1 MAFMQQILACV
12 EVTTSLLRNQYV
24 PSAHFVPGILRW
36 NSSGIRVAFMKKSI
50 LPEKLSISQR
60 QRNRISRHLL
70 ESDPAR
76 PNFPRARFF
85 RKKGGGGVFFAGI
98 ASYVVDGVDVGRW
111 LPVCFCALLR
121 HFSRRFGEG
130 RAARAKARTGL
141 AFVVSHPCLK
151 NRGTARMG
159 HPAVATIF
167 RKFSCMVVPSGR
179 LLLLCA
185 FGG

>member
-1 MAFMQQILACV
+1 MIGLPSLHALDGAPGPRIWLAAEAANMRCGFDRLAERV
-12 EVTTSLLRNQYV
+12 KAVVGEDPLGGLLG
-24 PSAHFVPGILRW
+24 A
-36 NSSGIRVAFMKKSI
+36 KKR
-50 LPEKLSISQR
+50 E
-60 QRNRISRHLL
+60 
-70 ESDPAR
+70 
-76 PNFPRARFF
+76 
-85 RKKGGGGVFFAGI
+85 KGGGGGVFAGI

-121 HFSRRFGEG
+121 HLLRCFGEG

-185 FGG
+185 FGS

>member
-1 MAFMQQILACV
+1 MSGYTGNRRLSHEMALPPVIP
-12 EVTTSLLRNQYV
+12 SLTDKQPRNSPV
-24 PSAHFVPGILRW
+24 SADRIPPERRGLL
-36 NSSGIRVAFMKKSI
+36 GAKKR
-50 LPEKLSISQR
+50 E
-60 QRNRISRHLL
+60 
-70 ESDPAR
+70 
-76 PNFPRARFF
+76 
-85 RKKGGGGVFFAGI
+85 KGGEGVFFAGI
-98 ASYVVDGVDVGRW
+98 ASYVVDGIDVGRW

-121 HFSRRFGEG
+121 HFSRCFGEG

-151 NRGTARMG
+151 DRGTARMG

-185 FGG
+185 FGS

>member
-1 MAFMQQILACV
+1 VSGYTGNRRLSHEMALPPVIP
-12 EVTTSLLRNQYV
+12 SLTDKQPRNSPV
-24 PSAHFVPGILRW
+24 SADRIPPERRGLL
-36 NSSGIRVAFMKKSI
+36 GAKKR
-50 LPEKLSISQR
+50 E
-60 QRNRISRHLL
+60 
-70 ESDPAR
+70 
-76 PNFPRARFF
+76 
-85 RKKGGGGVFFAGI
+85 KGGEGVFFAGI
-98 ASYVVDGVDVGRW
+98 ASYVVDGIDVGRW

-121 HFSRRFGEG
+121 HFSRCFGEG

-151 NRGTARMG
+151 NRVTARMG

-185 FGG
+185 FGS

>member
-1 MAFMQQILACV
+1 MAEFG
-12 EVTTSLLRNQYV
+12 E
-24 PSAHFVPGILRW
+24 
-36 NSSGIRVAFMKKSI
+36 
-50 LPEKLSISQR
+50 
-60 QRNRISRHLL
+60 
-70 ESDPAR
+70 
-76 PNFPRARFF
+76 
-85 RKKGGGGVFFAGI
+85 KGGGGVFLAGN

-111 LPVCFCALLR
+111 FLVCFCALLR
-121 HFSRRFGEG
+121 HFSRCFGEG

-159 HPAVATIF
+159 HPAVVTIF
-167 RKFSCMVVPSGR
+167 RIFSCMVFALRG

>member
-130 RAARAKARTGL
+130 RAAWAKARTGL

-167 RKFSCMVVPSGR
+167 RKFSCMVVPSGQ

-185 FGG
+185 FEG